1 MKKLKIKLNG
11 WFKEKC
17 LMYVSFEKFGI
28 SKHLTKKTGSWINA
42 WKKYFL
48 WQFQRWLLYWRLFI
62 RETLF
67 SPSFF
72 SLLYSLIYTYLHESS
87 KQGREREKSFAVS
100 VLYRKERTFLEVF
113 TQTPRRWELSQQGY
127 QNQGGRKQESSS
139 WSPTLGPLPTFV
151 ANHLVPIVNTH
162 CSAAGLHLICLQTDF
177 VTMIVLQLCK
187 MQLGRLDVCT
197 WYQNKGFVQ
206 RWARSCP
213 LVLSTCAVM

>member
-1 MKKLKIKLNG
+1 MTVSKVIVVLKIIHEGN
-11 WFKEKC
+11 
-17 LMYVSFEKFGI
+17 SFFPP
-28 SKHLTKKTGSWINA
+28 
-42 WKKYFL
+42 
-48 WQFQRWLLYWRLFI
+48 
-62 RETLF
+62 LF
-67 SPSFF
+67 SPFIQF
-72 SLLYSLIYTYLHESS
+72 NLHIFTWV
-87 KQGREREKSFAVS
+87 KQAREREREKSFAVS

-162 CSAAGLHLICLQTDF
+162 CSAAGLHLICLRTDF